1 MKILIAYI
9 VIFITVLTIIGCTA
23 SPRFTSEKFI
33 KMNIENISFVE
44 EGVASYYG
52 EEFQGRQ
59 TSNGETYDMNQ
70 LTAAHRTLPF
80 NTLVKVINIQNGKSV
95 VVRINDR
102 GPFKDDRIIDLSFE
116 AAKTIGMIGTGTTN
130 VRLEV
135 LELGDETNIK
145 NSQK

>member
-1 MKILIAYI
+1 
-9 VIFITVLTIIGCTA
+9 
-23 SPRFTSEKFI
+23 
-33 KMNIENISFVE
+33 MNIENISFVE

-80 NTLVKVINIQNGKSV
+80 NTLVKVINVQNGKSV